1 MKPGIGRTLVR
12 TLIIITSLLTI
23 AIAPMMHGQVYVSPR
38 GDDSAS
44 GAKNAPIRTVE
55 AAIARARSRTHRVVL
70 LPGTYRLDAPIN
82 ITSEDSGL
90 ILESADYAAI
100 LSGGVRISGWHADR
114 GFTGRWVAELPAGIP
129 IPRQIYI
136 NGVRANRTRGRVPVS
151 LTQTSSGYTATD
163 DTLAHWRNPSALELV
178 YTGGNGVWGEPSV
191 GLGSWTEPRCPVAAI
206 NGTTFRMAEPCWTN
220 STGRVML
227 PSGQRSANLVGPAS
241 VGKQPVYIENAYELL
256 GRPGEFYAD
265 PKTREVYY
273 TPRRDENMRL
283 ADVEAPAIETLLNV
297 HGTEGSPVHDITVR
311 GITFSYAGWQAPS
324 SPEGFSEIQANYRV
338 TGKDGASKQGLC
350 TLVPG
355 GMCPFASWTP
365 EPGDVRT
372 SFADD
377 VHFLRDR
384 FTHLGAAGLSLSA
397 GVHDSS
403 VIGCIFA
410 DISGNGL
417 QLAQVNEPEA
427 PDTRFVINN
436 RIENN
441 FFTNVGAEYRGGI
454 PIVVGYARYTHIA
467 HNFIRNVPYAAI
479 SIGWGGWP
487 DKIQMPGV
495 ANRSAGNVIEK
506 NRITRLMLTLSDGG
520 GIYTQGRTGKT
531 LAGGE
536 LVADN
541 FIDQQIGSGHAIYTD
556 NGSSMVTVRNNVVF
570 ATNFDDWGSRHKN
583 WYDGKD
589 GSTFDP
595 LAILNNWWEQGDP
608 DSDAKDVVENGNTL
622 ITSPDEAPA
631 TVRNVAGLESSFRDI
646 VARAA
651 PIHAP
656 EPPMSVTAFIASNE
670 AYVNWRVPVDDGGTP
685 VTRYHVQASEDNGI
699 DITATEFLRLAY
711 ASFALQHPDRP
722 HTFTVTAYNQA
733 GASVPSLPSR
743 QIARPASIPVPGRM
757 SHVHVNVQ
765 GARASIHFGKPEAND
780 EDLIGVVVAVDD
792 PSHKHLFT
800 GSRVVSLEGRHVT
813 FYSLDGI
820 PPGKHRFGVAGVNGT
835 GEGEMV
841 WVDGNQSE
849 NQQK

>member
-1 MKPGIGRTLVR
+1 MRTW
-12 TLIIITSLLTI
+12 IIFAALSTI
-23 AIAPMMHGQVYVSPR
+23 AVAPMIRGQVYVSPR

-44 GAKNAPIRTVE
+44 GAKTAPLRTVE
-55 AAIARARSRTHRVVL
+55 AAIVRARSGTHKVLL
-70 LPGTYRLDAPIN
+70 LPGTYRLDAPID

-90 ILESADYAAI
+90 VLDGTGGVAI
-100 LSGGVRISGWHADR
+100 LSGGARIMGWHADP
-114 GFTGRWVAELPAGIP
+114 GVAGRWLARLPAGVP

-136 NGVRANRTRGRVPVS
+136 NGVRANRTRGRVPVN
-151 LTQTSSGYTATD
+151 LTETSSGYIAAD
-163 DTLAHWRNPSALELV
+163 DSLARWRNPSALEMV

-206 NGTTFRMAEPCWTN
+206 NGTTITMAEPYWTN
-220 STGRVML
+220 TTARVML
-227 PSGQRSANLVGPAS
+227 PSGRRSANLVGPVS

-256 GRPGEFYAD
+256 GRPGEYYAD
-265 PKTREVYY
+265 PNTREIFY
-273 TPRRDENMRL
+273 TPRRGEDMRL
-283 ADVEAPAIETLLNV
+283 ADVETPSIETLLNV
-297 HGTEGSPVHDITVR
+297 HGTETSPVRDITVR
-311 GITFSYAGWQAPS
+311 GITFSFAGWQAPS

-355 GMCPFASWTP
+355 GTCPFASWTP
-365 EPGDVRT
+365 EPGNVLT

-384 FTHLGAAGLSLSA
+384 FTHLGAAGLFLTA

-403 VIGCIFA
+403 VIGCTFT

-427 PDTRFVINN
+427 PDARFAIHN

-487 DKIQMPGV
+487 DKIEMAGV
-495 ANRSAGNVIEK
+495 TNRSTGNVIER

-531 LAGGE
+531 LAEGE

-541 FIDQQIGSGHAIYTD
+541 FIDQQIGSGHALYTD

-570 ATNFDDWGSRHKN
+570 ATNFDNWGSRHKN

-608 DSDAKDVVENGNTL
+608 DSDAKDVVEHGNTL

-631 TVRNVAGLESSFRDI
+631 AVRNAAGLEPSFRDI
-646 VARAA
+646 VASAV
-651 PIHAP
+651 PVHAP
-656 EPPMSVTAFIASNE
+656 EPPMSVTAFVARNE
-670 AYVNWRVPVDDGGTP
+670 AYVNWRLPVDDGGIP
-685 VTRYHVQASEDNGI
+685 VTRYHVRASGDNGI
-699 DITATEFLRLAY
+699 DITAAEFQRLAY
-711 ASFALQHPDRP
+711 ARFALQHPDRP
-722 HTFTVTAYNQA
+722 HTFTVTAYNPS

-743 QIARPASIPVPGRM
+743 QIARAASTSIPVPGRM
-757 SHVHVNVQ
+757 SHLRVDVQ
-765 GARASIHFGKPEAND
+765 GTRATIHFGKPETND
-780 EDLIGVVVAVDD
+780 EDLIGVVVEVDD

-800 GSRVVSLEGRHVT
+800 GARVVSLEGRHVT
-813 FYSLDGI
+813 FYSLENLT
-820 PPGKHRFGVAGVNGT
+820 PGKHRFGVAGVNGA

-841 WVDGNQSE
+841 WVDGNRLE
-849 NQQK
+849 TEQK